1 MKSLVSLSLSLAVV
15 GGVLAGEAHAKCSLI
30 ECGTNSPIIDS
41 FPFHELNEAG
51 LPNEIGLRLRDLVSA
66 DGTHYHPD
74 VIGGRLVG
82 RDLATNLVAI
92 EHADLAGGYLELY
105 SSSGA
110 PYKMTIDHVTLA
122 VPFLVA
128 PQASTAAETYE
139 LNYTGPGITQK
150 TPVCSAPPRGVL
162 GNQIYKEAVL
172 FAGERFVAS
181 TKRVRAAASDD
192 ASWFNVGCYSHV
204 LWKLYFT
211 RHTIPSSALGYTVST
226 TRHQAM
232 LKMYVGDVCGN
243 GNAFTT
249 QGTPLAWNNPPYNWG
264 PAVLGQDVL
273 EGVWGPSGALCIDAY
288 RKGATY
294 WQSVVVPACGS
305 TLTPPT
311 CAAAYPS
318 LSPLPSPGY
327 LFTTIPQALP

>member
-1 MKSLVSLSLSLAVV
+1 
-15 GGVLAGEAHAKCSLI
+15 
-30 ECGTNSPIIDS
+30 
-41 FPFHELNEAG
+41 
-51 LPNEIGLRLRDLVSA
+51 
-66 DGTHYHPD
+66 
-74 VIGGRLVG
+74 
-82 RDLATNLVAI
+82 
-92 EHADLAGGYLELY
+92 
-105 SSSGA
+105 
-110 PYKMTIDHVTLA
+110 
-122 VPFLVA
+122 
-128 PQASTAAETYE
+128 
-139 LNYTGPGITQK
+139 
-150 TPVCSAPPRGVL
+150 
-162 GNQIYKEAVL
+162 
-172 FAGERFVAS
+172 
-181 TKRVRAAASDD
+181 
-192 ASWFNVGCYSHV
+192 V

-288 RKGATY
+288 RKGASY

-305 TLTPPT
+305 TLVPPT